1 MAKFL
6 LGILSG
12 VVLTVL
18 TVFAMILVAAT
29 FGTPAPSVEE
39 DSVLTIRL
47 QGDIPEYSRTDFS
60 FEFMRSGPPP
70 TLLDLRDTLH
80 HAAGDD
86 RIRALL
92 LDFRGLAIGW
102 GKAQEIRWAVETFK
116 KSGKPV
122 FAFLSAAATSDYY
135 IASAADRIFMPPE
148 GVLDV
153 KGLRVQATFYTDT
166 LKKLG
171 IEAELERIGKY
182 KSAVESMTR
191 TSMSDEYREVMNS
204 ILDDVYTRFVETV
217 APARGKTP
225 EALLEILD
233 QGPFIPPNALKAG
246 LVDALLYA
254 DQVDDHIQEKL
265 ELEELIKVKFSQYSK
280 STRDLAGGDSE
291 DEIAIVYA
299 EGQIMRGSSEDDPFF
314 GATVLGSDSFAK
326 TIREVR
332 DKEAVKAVIL
342 RINSPGGDAV
352 ASDLMWR
359 EVRLLREKKPVI
371 VSMSDVAASGGYY
384 IAMADDTP
392 VLAYAGTYTGSIGVF
407 FGKIN
412 LRGFYDKI
420 GIKKETLTRGRYA
433 DINSDYRSLTE
444 DERRKL
450 RSDIEVFYKN
460 FVEKVAQ
467 SRNRDWDQIHEVAQG
482 RVWLGSQ
489 ALEQGLVDELGGL
502 DRAIELARAAAE
514 IDEEAE
520 LKLVPYPAPKN
531 IFESLIDPETWTRET
546 PLPAALRS
554 KLAEIPN
561 LVSLLQGGM
570 LRIAPYSITV
580 E

>member
-18 TVFAMILVAAT
+18 TVLAMILVAAT
-29 FGTPAPSVEE
+29 LGTPAPSVEE

-47 QGDIPEYSRTDFS
+47 QGEVPEYSRTDFS
-60 FEFMRSGPPP
+60 FEFMRSGPRP

-92 LDFRGLAIGW
+92 LDFRGLAVGW
-102 GKAQEIRWAVETFK
+102 AKAQEIRWAVETFQ
-116 KSGKPV
+116 KSEKPV

-204 ILDDVYTRFVETV
+204 ILDDVYARFVETV
-217 APARGKTP
+217 APSRGKTP
-225 EALLEILD
+225 GELLEILD
-233 QGPFIPPNALKAG
+233 QGPFIPPSALKAG

-254 DQVDDHIQEKL
+254 DQVDDHIKEKL
-265 ELEELIKVKFSQYSK
+265 ELEELTKVKFSQYSK

-299 EGQIMRGSSEDDPFF
+299 EGQIMRGWSEDDPFF

-384 IAMADDTP
+384 IAMADNTP

-444 DERRKL
+444 DERGKL
-450 RSDIEVFYKN
+450 RSEIKVFYKN

-467 SRNRDWDQIHEVAQG
+467 ARNRDWDQIHEVAQG

-502 DRAIELARAAAE
+502 DRAIELARDAAE
-514 IDEEAE
+514 IDEEADIR
-520 LKLVPYPAPKN
+520 LVPYPAPKN
-531 IFESLIDPETWTRET
+531 IFESLIDPETWTREA

>member
-29 FGTPAPSVEE
+29 LGTPAPSVEE

-47 QGDIPEYSRTDFS
+47 QGEVPEYSRTDFS
-60 FEFMRSGPPP
+60 FEFMRSGPRP

-92 LDFRGLAIGW
+92 LDFRGLAVGW
-102 GKAQEIRWAVETFK
+102 AKAQEIRWAVETFK
-116 KSGKPV
+116 KSEKPV

-246 LVDALLYA
+246 LIDALLYA

-265 ELEELIKVKFSQYSK
+265 ELETLTKVKFSQYSQ
-280 STRDLAGGDSE
+280 SIRDLAGDDSE

-299 EGQIMRGSSEDDPFF
+299 EGQIMRGSSKDDPFF

-444 DERRKL
+444 DERGKL
-450 RSDIEVFYKN
+450 RSEIKVFYKN

-467 SRNRDWDQIHEVAQG
+467 SRNRDWEQIHEVAQG

-502 DRAIELARAAAE
+502 DRAIELARDAAE

-531 IFESLIDPETWTRET
+531 IFESLIDPETWARET

-554 KLAEIPN
+554 KLDEIPN